1 MNVKDL
7 NFMLVTW
14 VPSDSLRVKVLLDKI
29 NQKSKILDMTFS
41 SNDKGM
47 SVSQIALTRHL
58 VTKID
63 NFFRNIIVIYENRQ
77 SCLIFV

>member
-1 MNVKDL
+1 
-7 NFMLVTW
+7 
-14 VPSDSLRVKVLLDKI
+14 
-29 NQKSKILDMTFS
+29 MTFS

-47 SVSQIALTRHL
+47 SVSQIALARHL

-63 NFFRNIIVIYENRQ
+63 NFFRDIIVIYENRQ